1 MAPWVDAPAPCLYS
15 RIVIAWGL
23 WLVETTRE

>member
-1 MAPWVDAPAPCLYS
+1 VDVLAMRRYS

-23 WLVETTRE
+23 WLVEAIRE